1 MPPEQRILNVRAR
14 LALALPAC
22 HSPGLLLP
30 LALPA
35 YHSPG
40 LLLALALPA
49 CPRPA

>member
-14 LALALPAC
+14 LALALY
-22 HSPGLLLP
+22 HSPGLLLA